1 MGRLEVSCSRQ
12 VDLGG
17 TGGHDGAPLVTV
29 GKSVL
34 ETWANGLSTLKFFMI
49 VYFSQLSCCSFP
61 EKILK
66 IKFALP

>member
-1 MGRLEVSCSRQ
+1 MRRLEVSYSRQ

-34 ETWANGLSTLKFFMI
+34 KTWAYAPSTLNFYD
-49 VYFSQLSCCSFP
+49 V
-61 EKILK
+61 IL
-66 IKFALP
+66 FTVATVVFL